1 MIRALVLVVG
11 LSSLDPSGCGIDG
24 ADAGDEGG
32 TSDATTVG
40 QTVGTQCTE
49 IITELCSQG
58 LSRCAL
64 SYALS
69 DCVAN
74 GMPMCCSSGDSCD
87 SKATSSQSDVD
98 TCKTDIDNADC
109 NYIVNATYPSS
120 CQSLLHP

>member
-1 MIRALVLVVG
+1 MIRTLLIVVG
-11 LSSLDPSGCGIDG
+11 LASLDPNSCGIDG

-32 TSDATTVG
+32 ASDATTTT
-40 QTVGTQCTE
+40 QTIGSQCTQ

-87 SKATSSQSDVD
+87 TKATSSQSDVD
-98 TCKTDIDNADC
+98 TCKSAIDNADC
-109 NYIVNATYPSS
+109 NYIVNATYPNE
-120 CQSLLHP
+120 CQALLHP

>member
-1 MIRALVLVVG
+1 MIRTLVLLVG
-11 LSSLDPSGCGIDG
+11 FSALDPSNCGLDG

-32 TSDATTVG
+32 TSDATTT
-40 QTVGTQCTE
+40 QTIGTQCTE

-64 SYALS
+64 TYALS
-69 DCVAN
+69 DCVSAA
-74 GMPMCCSSGDSCD
+74 MPACCSSGDSCD
-87 SKATSSQSDVD
+87 SKATSSQSSVD

-109 NYIVNATYPSS
+109 NYIANETYPDS